1 MMQFIL
7 AIDVR
12 TSLFSSFDKVKL
24 TIFAMFCPSVFCPR
38 MVMLDHKKQMSD
50 LL

>member
-24 TIFAMFCPSVFCPR
+24 TIFAMFCPR